1 MTEGRGKVEEGRRS
15 GRQEDERGEVRLCE
29 EREEKEEGNDLWE
42 E

>member
-1 MTEGRGKVEEGRRS
+1 MGGRRMNV
-15 GRQEDERGEVRLCE
+15 GRLGLCE